1 MMSNVQWGG
10 QIFADTNI
18 LGLSVFNI
26 HVNKIA
32 EW

>member
-1 MMSNVQWGG
+1 MLSNVQWGG

-18 LGLSVFNI
+18 IGLLVFNI
-26 HVNKIA
+26 HVRKTA